1 MASGAVHSRKT
12 KIEIKDGATKVQ
24 VKGLTG
30 FSGLGGGSA
39 SVIDVT
45 DLDSDAKEK
54 MVGLADEG
62 QVNLT
67 LNYIPSDPGQIAL
80 EEARLSGELSEFVI
94 TMRSGTTYSFSAA
107 VLSFEKSGGVDAV
120 ITGSVTLEVSGLA
133 LKGTAA

>member
-12 KIEIKDGATKVQ
+12 KIEITDGSTKVQ
-24 VKGLTG
+24 IKGLTQ
-30 FSGLGGGSA
+30 FAGLSGGSA

-54 MVGLADEG
+54 MIGLADEG
-62 QVNLT
+62 QVTLT
-67 LNYIPSDPGQIAL
+67 LNYLPADPGQVAL

-94 TMRSGTTYSFSAA
+94 TMRNGTVFSFSAA

-120 ITGSVTLEVSGLA
+120 ITGSVTLEVSGLVT
-133 LKGTAA
+133 KGTAA

>member
-1 MASGAVHSRKT
+1 MASGAIHSRKT
-12 KIEIKDGATKVQ
+12 KIEITDGSTKVQ
-24 VKGLTG
+24 IKGLTN

-54 MVGLADEG
+54 MIGLADEG
-62 QVNLT
+62 QVSLS
-67 LNYIPSDPGQIAL
+67 LNYLPTDPGQVAL

-94 TMRSGTTYSFSAA
+94 TLRSGATYSFSAA

-120 ITGSVTLEVSGLA
+120 ITGSVTLEVSGLVV
-133 LKGTAA
+133 KGTAA

>member
-12 KIEIKDGATKVQ
+12 KIEITNGATKVQ
-24 VKGLTG
+24 IKGLTQ

-54 MVGLADEG
+54 MIGLADEG
-62 QVNLT
+62 QVTLS
-67 LNYIPSDPGQIAL
+67 LNYMPADPGQVAL

-94 TMRSGTTYSFSAA
+94 TLRSGATYTFSAA

-120 ITGSVTLEVSGLA
+120 IAGSVALEVSGLVV
-133 LKGTAA
+133 KGTAA

>member
-12 KIEIKDGATKVQ
+12 KIEITDGSTKVQ
-24 VKGLTG
+24 IKGLTG

-54 MVGLADEG
+54 MIGLADEG
-62 QVNLT
+62 QVTLS
-67 LNYIPSDPGQIAL
+67 LNYMPADPGQVAL
-80 EEARLSGELSEFVI
+80 EEAHLSGELSEFVI
-94 TMRSGTTYSFSAA
+94 TLRSGATYTFSAA

-120 ITGSVTLEVSGLA
+120 IAGSVALEVSGLVV
-133 LKGTAA
+133 KGTAA